1 MNSYRLFIIILGI
14 ALVSSCRKKDK
25 DECPVCPIVDNI
37 SPVSG
42 HAGDIITINGSQF
55 KASGNI
61 VKINDVLAE
70 VLSESS
76 SQVRAKVPRNCGSGP
91 VTVDLDEELTSNR
104 TVSFT
109 YIKKY
114 TVTTFA
120 GTPPFNGDLDG
131 AAAVAKFS
139 FPKGIVADK
148 LGNVYVADRSN
159 NCIRKIKAGQVTT
172 FAGKKSTTGGYADS
186 PVPTLA
192 QFNFPYGIDINNS
205 GELFVADLFN
215 DCIRKVLPSGAV
227 STLTGKG
234 TVPGDVDGPST
245 LAQFNWPTDVLVYQD
260 SILFVVDYLNNKIKR
275 VSTNGKTKTL
285 AGTGIKGNVVGP
297 LLGSQF
303 FAPLSIGLFDDAS
316 MLVVDNGNVAIK
328 GLSLKS
334 AVTANFAG
342 TGLVG
347 AFNDRSA
354 SSTFNYPTDV
364 VVRIFGGQREVYIA
378 DQSNNVIR
386 LIDANGNVSTI
397 VGDGTPGFKD
407 GEGIEA
413 QLNKPYGLAFDVLDN
428 SISLLAKRKK
438 LTVMNALSLKH

>member
-1 MNSYRLFIIILGI
+1 MNSYKLFIIMLGI
-14 ALVSSCRKKDK
+14 IYLSSCRKKDK
-25 DECPVCPIVDNI
+25 DECPVCPIVDNV
-37 SPVSG
+37 SPASG
-42 HAGDIITINGSQF
+42 HAGDTITINGSQF
-55 KASGNI
+55 NSSGNI
-61 VKINDVLAE
+61 VKINNVLAE
-70 VLSESS
+70 IISENS

-91 VTVDLDEELTSNR
+91 VTVDIDDELTSNR
-104 TVSFT
+104 SVGFT

-120 GTPPFNGDLDG
+120 GTPTFSGDVDG
-131 AAAVAKFS
+131 TAALAKFN

-148 LGNVYVADRSN
+148 LGNVYVADRNN

-172 FAGKKSTTGGYADS
+172 FTGKKSTIGGYADS
-186 PVPTLA
+186 PLPTSA
-192 QFNFPYGIDINNS
+192 QFNFPYGIDINSS

-234 TVPGDVDGPST
+234 TIPGDVDGPGT

-260 SILFVVDYLNNKIKR
+260 SILFVVDYINNKIKR
-275 VSTNGKTKTL
+275 VSVNGKTKTL
-285 AGTGIKGNVVGP
+285 AGTGIKGNVSGP
-297 LLGSQF
+297 LTSSQF
-303 FAPLSIGLFDDAS
+303 FAPLSIGLFDDVS
-316 MLVVDNGNVAIK
+316 MLVVDNGNVAIR
-328 GLSLKS
+328 GLNLKT

-342 TGLVG
+342 TGLIG

-364 VVRIFGGQREVYIA
+364 AVRIFGGQREVYIA

-386 LIDANGNVSTI
+386 LVDANGNVSTI
-397 VGDGTPGFKD
+397 VGDGSAGFKN
-407 GEGIEA
+407 GEGIQT

-428 SISLLAKRKK
+428 SILYITDEANHCIRK
-438 LTVMNALSLKH
+438 VVIE